1 MSRKRRSAAFSLFS
15 FQDIITAVTAILI
28 LILLIMTLSLIETKR
43 SAGAADGAVSR
54 QMMVDVIDRLSQ
66 RSEELTRQ
74 KESADQS
81 NQDSRTKD
89 VLIQEITIEREE
101 LDSIRSKLS
110 DAKQMLKVARRL
122 EARVNQDVESRRED
136 FEALTQAKDDIVELN
151 HEIEELR
158 EENKNETERLNQLKK
173 EVPGRPVG
181 NEMVFNSSDKDGL
194 QPWLINVSSEGL
206 VAVKL
211 GGGTSDSL
219 GKKVSDPLFQRWLA
233 ARRSASDHCLLL
245 VRPSGVDLL
254 NDLELELSTK
264 GIFYG
269 VDLIAE
275 DMAIRDGLAESAKD

>member
-54 QMMVDVIDRLSQ
+54 QMMDDVIDRLSQ
-66 RSEELTRQ
+66 RSEELARQ

-81 NQDSRTKD
+81 NQDSRTKEA
-89 VLIQEITIEREE
+89 ITQEIAIEHEE
-101 LDSIRSKLS
+101 VDSIRSKLN
-110 DAKQMLKVARRL
+110 DAEQMLKVARRL

-151 HEIEELR
+151 REIEGLR
-158 EENKNETERLNQLKK
+158 EENKNESERLNQLKK

-181 NEMVFNSSDKDGL
+181 NEMVFNSSDKNGL
-194 QPWLINVSSEGL
+194 QAWLINVSSEGL

-211 GGGTSDSL
+211 GGGAQDSL
-219 GKKVSDPLFQRWLA
+219 GEKVTDPSFQQWLA
-233 ARRSASDHCLLL
+233 ARRSATDHCLLL

-254 NDLELELSTK
+254 NDLESELSAK
-264 GIFYG
+264 SILYG

-275 DMAIRDGLAESAKD
+275 DIAIRDGLAESAKD

>member
-1 MSRKRRSAAFSLFS
+1 MGRKRRSAAFSLFS

-54 QMMVDVIDRLSQ
+54 QMMDDVIDRLSQ